1 MARLTS
7 IAIGAVLAGAAAAAP
22 AAAAAAFPPPAG
34 DPDGIALARAV
45 NAHYSAPAR
54 LGVEVVVPASNL
66 MQRTRMVLVRGRTEA
81 ALSFLDAPGL
91 HEVYLNDPRGFF
103 VRENAARCWSRN
115 GSGGDSTDSPLIT
128 LRGSLFHPPERFGAV
143 TRLTVLER
151 IRGQKRHLWVSYRID
166 TATNRILT
174 QQFHDVVVRYR
185 TLPRPPRMPRPT
197 PRCG

>member
-1 MARLTS
+1 MARLKP
-7 IAIGAVLAGAAAAAP
+7 IAVAMLVFGGAGAGPAAAAP
-22 AAAAAAFPPPAG
+22 AFPPPAG
-34 DPDGIALARAV
+34 DPAGIALARAV
-45 NAHYSAPAR
+45 NAQYSAPAR

-66 MQRTRMVLVRGRTEA
+66 VQRTRMVLVHGRTQA
-81 ALSFLDAPGL
+81 ALSFLDAAGL

-103 VRENAARCWSRN
+103 VRENGTRCWRRN

-166 TATNRILT
+166 TATSRILT

-185 TLPRPPRMPRPT
+185 TLPRPPRMPTPT